1 MEKQSSM
8 LQISQ
13 VDFKNSQS
21 VLDELTEVSVANEH
35 RNGEEL
41 AASGIMR
48 QLRR

>member
-21 VLDELTEVSVANEH
+21 VLDELTEVSVAN
-35 RNGEEL
+35 GEEL